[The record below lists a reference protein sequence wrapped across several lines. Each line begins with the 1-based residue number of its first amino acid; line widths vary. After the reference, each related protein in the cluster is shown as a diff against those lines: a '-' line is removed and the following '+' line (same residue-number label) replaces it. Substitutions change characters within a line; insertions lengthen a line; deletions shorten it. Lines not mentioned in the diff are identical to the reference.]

1 MDDLIKFQQEQIK
14 ALQIRNAY
22 LENEIK
28 QAKDLFQELIN
39 EWEVKEFEVVKQPN
53 IIDEMFENPLQQLE
67 NLF

>member
-1 MDDLIKFQQEQIK
+1 MNDLIKFQQEQIK